1 MVTEER
7 LKPKDTAAALATVV
21 GSLFSTKV
29 TQPTTPL
36 MTGFAEQTRSEV
48 AVQGADWN
56 WPSEQAPAAHG
67 PHDVTPAVAAKRPA
81 TQTSQARLAPAVAV
95 NVPAGHSAQYA
106 PLLCNALPEPY
117 LPAAHLV
124 HALVRQAVPLL

>member
-1 MVTEER
+1 MDVVATIAALEAWPYFSEIVSAAPLAVLAIEMVTEER

-48 AVQGADWN
+48 AVQGAD
-56 WPSEQAPAAHG
+56 
-67 PHDVTPAVAAKRPA
+67 
-81 TQTSQARLAPAVAV
+81 
-95 NVPAGHSAQYA
+95 
-106 PLLCNALPEPY
+106 
-117 LPAAHLV
+117 
-124 HALVRQAVPLL
+124 